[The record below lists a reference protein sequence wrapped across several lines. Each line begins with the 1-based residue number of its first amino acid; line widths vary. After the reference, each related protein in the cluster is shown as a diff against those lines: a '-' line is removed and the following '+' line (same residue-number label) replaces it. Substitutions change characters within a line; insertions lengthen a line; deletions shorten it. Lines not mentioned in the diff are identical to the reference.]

1 MNLDDAGYRRSLDSS
16 NLIAAID
23 ALPSAIAAAWAAR
36 TALDWPEHWRGV
48 RQVVLAGMGPAGMAA
63 EIAAER
69 LRGICSVPVLTW
81 QEFELPRAAN
91 AETLV
96 IALSPEGDE
105 EEAVSAAVA
114 AEEQGAA
121 VAALTRGGE
130 LAATAQANGWPVDDV
145 IPNVRG
151 QAAAGPLA
159 VGVLGALTRLGLCPD
174 LAAEVADAAVALSE
188 QQNQLRAGSP
198 VTSNPA
204 KRMAGQLMD
213 RVPLIFAAAPL
224 AGIARHWK
232 SQINVMAKA
241 PAMAE
246 AVPAM
251 DHHTIAGTMH
261 PEALI
266 GKYMVVA
273 LRSTFT
279 HPRAQWMVDQTRQV
293 YLTAGFNTDAV
304 EGTGATPLAHMLTA
318 LHYGEYAAFYLALC
332 YGADPGA

>member
-1 MNLDDAGYRRSLDSS
+1 MDLDDTGYRRNLDST
-16 NLIAAID
+16 NLMAAIG
-23 ALPSAIAAAWAAR
+23 ALPGSISAAWAAGQ
-36 TALDWPEHWRGV
+36 AVDWPERWHGARHI
-48 RQVVLAGMGPAGMAA
+48 VLAGMGPAAMAA

-69 LRGICSVPVLTW
+69 LRGICSAAVLTW
-81 QEFELPRAAN
+81 HNFEMPRAVN
-91 AETLV
+91 AESLV
-96 IALSPEGDE
+96 IVLSPEGDD

-114 AEEQGAA
+114 AEEQGAD

-145 IPNVRG
+145 IPDVRG

-159 VGVLGALTRLGLCPD
+159 VGVLGALARLRLCPD
-174 LAAEVADAAVALSE
+174 LTGEVADSAEALRE
-188 QQNQLRAGSP
+188 QQEQLRAEAP

-224 AGIARHWK
+224 APIARHWK

-246 AVPAM
+246 TVPAM
-251 DHHTIAGTMH
+251 DHSTIAGTVH
-261 PEALI
+261 PEGLI
-266 GKYMVVA
+266 SKFMVVA

-318 LHYGEYAAFYLALC
+318 LHYGEYAAYYLALC
-332 YGADPGA
+332 YEADPSA